1 MYRSIFLTV
10 VPLFFFSFLFC
21 IQRRQELSAGPGEEP
36 FDVTQHSVPLN
47 QIRHGGP
54 PKDGIPAL
62 MDPDF
67 VSARQADL
75 FLLAADRVLGVVRQ
89 GVAKAYPVKILN
101 WHEVVN
107 GHVGGDALVVSY

>member
-1 MYRSIFLTV
+1 MYRAIFFTV
-10 VPLFFFSFLFC
+10 VPLFFFSFLYGS
-21 IQRRQELSAGPGEEP
+21 QRRQELSAGPGEEP

-47 QIRHGGP
+47 QIRHGGL

-75 FLLAADRVLGVVRQ
+75 FCWLRTVCWELYDRVLPRPIPSG
-89 GVAKAYPVKILN
+89 Y
-101 WHEVVN
+101 
-107 GHVGGDALVVSY
+107 